1 MKHVPFLSMLLSQM
15 VVRWVWES
23 PKTPKNNALNSS
35 WGIMVICP
43 DFFLMLVICFWPRIH
58 VFVFAFIST
67 RPFESVACWT
77 GHFGSTNVVLAGKRW
92 EDEHG
97 LNKIQP
103 PMMLTHKPTTR
114 SSSDAVILKH
124 LEWTYRRFHQTLSN
138 ISSNSSGIFQFSQEK
153 TMVVVFSTLLIFT
166 PGAMIHFDLRIFFQL
181 GWRKNHQLEK
191 NTSDFH
197 LVATPI
203 SLN

>member
-1 MKHVPFLSMLLSQM
+1 MWNMFLSEEYVSISNGPLSLG
-15 VVRWVWES
+15 VPEN
-23 PKTPKNNALNSS
+23 PENNALTSS

-43 DFFLMLVICFWPRIH
+43 DLFFDAGHMFLAIH

-77 GHFGSTNVVLAGKRW
+77 GHFGSTNAVLAGKRW

-124 LEWTYRRFHQTLSN
+124 LEWTYCRFHQTLLN
-138 ISSNSSGIFQFSQEK
+138 ISTNSSGIFQFSQEK
-153 TMVVVFSTLLIFT
+153 NDGGGVFNIVNFHPWGNDSFWLAHIFPT
-166 PGAMIHFDLRIFFQL
+166 GF
-181 GWRKNHQLEK
+181 EK
-191 NTSDFH
+191 KPTN
-197 LVATPI
+197 
-203 SLN
+203 

>member
-1 MKHVPFLSMLLSQM
+1 
-15 VVRWVWES
+15 
-23 PKTPKNNALNSS
+23 
-35 WGIMVICP
+35 
-43 DFFLMLVICFWPRIH
+43 MLVICFLAIH

-77 GHFGSTNVVLAGKRW
+77 GHFGSTNAVLAGKRW

-124 LEWTYRRFHQTLSN
+124 LEWTYCRFHQTLSN
-138 ISSNSSGIFQFSQEK
+138 ISTNSSGIFPFSQEK

-181 GWRKNHQLEK
+181 GSRKSPPTRK
-191 NTSDFH
+191 KYH
-197 LVATPI
+197 LFSSCCNPYKFEITLGLPR
-203 SLN
+203 L